1 MRSDRRYHAAV
12 TQSAA
17 AWRTHAGDVLRQTGH
32 RSAAAREQVLD
43 ALAERDCCATAQ
55 DLADDVQRSGSRV
68 GTASVYRALELL
80 VRLGLVRRL
89 EMGHGTA
96 RYEAAHPDG
105 EHHHHLV
112 CDRCGKVTQFE
123 DPALEAAIDQVAA
136 RLDYQVG
143 AHDVVLRG
151 ACPDCASA

>member
-1 MRSDRRYHAAV
+1 
-12 TQSAA
+12 
-17 AWRTHAGDVLRQTGH
+17 
-32 RSAAAREQVLD
+32 
-43 ALAERDCCATAQ
+43 
-55 DLADDVQRSGSRV
+55 
-68 GTASVYRALELL
+68 
-80 VRLGLVRRL
+80 
-89 EMGHGTA
+89 MGHGTA

>member
-1 MRSDRRYHAAV
+1 MTHVRQPPGA
-12 TQSAA
+12 
-17 AWRTHAGDVLRQTGH
+17 THAGDVLRQTGH

-55 DLADDVQRSGSRV
+55 DLADDLHRGGSRV
-68 GTASVYRALELL
+68 GTASIYRALELL

-123 DPALEAAIDQVAA
+123 DPALEDAIDQVAA
-136 RLDYQVG
+136 RLDYVG
-143 AHDVVLRG
+143 RRARRG
-151 ACPDCASA
+151 ATRRVPRLRARPSATATR

>member
-1 MRSDRRYHAAV
+1 M
-12 TQSAA
+12 
-17 AWRTHAGDVLRQTGH
+17 LRQTGH

-123 DPALEAAIDQVAA
+123 DAALEAAIDEAAA

>member
-1 MRSDRRYHAAV
+1 MRGVTTTAAI
-12 TQSAA
+12 

-43 ALAERDCCATAQ
+43 ALAGRDCCATAQ
-55 DLADDVQRSGSRV
+55 DLADDLHRGGSRV
-68 GTASVYRALELL
+68 GTASIYRALELL

-96 RYEAAHPDG
+96 RYEAAHPSG

-112 CDRCGKVTQFE
+112 CDSCGKVTQFE
-123 DPALEAAIDQVAA
+123 DPELEEAIDRVAA
-136 RLDYQVG
+136 RLDYVVG

-151 ACPDCASA
+151 ACPDCAAA

>member
-1 MRSDRRYHAAV
+1 M
-12 TQSAA
+12 
-17 AWRTHAGDVLRQTGH
+17 LRQTGH

-43 ALAERDCCATAQ
+43 ALADRDCCATAQ
-55 DLADDVQRSGSRV
+55 DLADDLHRNGSRV
-68 GTASVYRALELL
+68 GTASIYRALELL

-89 EMGHGTA
+89 DMGQGTA
-96 RYEAAHPDG
+96 RYEAAHPSG

-123 DPALEAAIDQVAA
+123 DPALEAAIDEAAA

-151 ACPDCASA
+151 ACPDCASS